1 MKSGHVT
8 VKRPTV
14 QYFVVTG
21 EVQLRSC
28 FVRKDEFNFRLVEFE
43 VTA

>member
-1 MKSGHVT
+1 MV
-8 VKRPTV
+8 RRFTV
-14 QYFVVTG
+14 QYFVVISK
-21 EVQLRSC
+21 VQLRSC